1 MGADNFTIFN
11 NIGRKIYPGLNESIV
26 RSKQDLKEK
35 HRVDSMISNVNMTTN
50 QHYLRDKANIL
61 VQQNRGEKAALDI
74 KYAKKHHANTGLLQL
89 NLDNRADIMEFRR
102 WRIEAYL
109 EAEERRAKAAEEA
122 EDRRTKRLMRNSVVT
137 ALIAQNKTPDEIRLY
152 LTMLK
157 EMDQSI

>member
-1 MGADNFTIFN
+1 MGADNFTILN

-74 KYAKKHHANTGLLQL
+74 KYAKKHHANTGLFQL
-89 NLDNRADIMEFRR
+89 NLDNPADIMEFRR
-102 WRIEAYL
+102 WRIEANL
-109 EAEERRAKAAEEA
+109 EAEE
-122 EDRRTKRLMRNSVVT
+122 RRTKRLMRNSVVT